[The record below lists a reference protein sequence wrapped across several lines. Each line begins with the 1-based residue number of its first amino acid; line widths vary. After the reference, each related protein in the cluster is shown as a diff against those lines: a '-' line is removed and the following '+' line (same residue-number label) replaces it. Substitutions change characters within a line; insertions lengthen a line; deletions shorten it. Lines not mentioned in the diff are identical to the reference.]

1 MGTCHGQ
8 CPIENCDMGGWSA
21 TPVSNPS
28 FWRVL
33 FFFFSQIQYFTI
45 GPIGGRL
52 TFVRKKQEV
61 GAVMFLEVESNDR
74 FATGMLR
81 SIQSRL
87 KRPPIPKGASFGFRS
102 PEGLSV
108 FSAIGWSVCTY
119 YVCTEYTV
127 YCLMVEKE
135 HHLLHQHLEHHCHC
149 LSSCLREESDRSPWD
164 RSWVTRTEEL
174 LTIHNHLW

>member
-1 MGTCHGQ
+1 MISYPC
-8 CPIENCDMGGWSA
+8 IEPLILTSIVFLLFANTVFHYRSYRW
-21 TPVSNPS
+21 PSN
-28 FWRVL
+28 FR
-33 FFFFSQIQYFTI
+33 Q
-45 GPIGGRL
+45 
-52 TFVRKKQEV
+52 KKREV

-119 YVCTEYTV
+119 YVCMEYTV

-149 LSSCLREESDRSPWD
+149 LSSCLREESDGSPWD